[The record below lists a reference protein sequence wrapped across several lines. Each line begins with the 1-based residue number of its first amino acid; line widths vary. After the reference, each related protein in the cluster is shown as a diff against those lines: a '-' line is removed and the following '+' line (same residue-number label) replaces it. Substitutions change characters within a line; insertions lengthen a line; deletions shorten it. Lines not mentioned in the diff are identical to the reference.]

1 VRKSAEGPRETEI
14 VGGSRDKEVV
24 VLQKRGGRRSP

>member
-1 VRKSAEGPRETEI
+1 MRKLADGPRETEI
-14 VGGSRDKEVV
+14 VGGSRDREVV